1 MAPCA
6 CMWCVRT
13 KKPDCYF
20 LHCVSAL
27 WWVTKRTKSPL
38 PSALSPDSA
47 HLGLFITAKPKT
59 PTWPRSLLGWGN
71 PCWVPACFTA
81 LSRVPFSCY
90 WLPENVIQHGGVRH
104 AHSFIILSLYP
115 SFCSSVQ
122 HKALAPRWEGQ
133 RVQSECCRV
142 DGAVHLDTGGSH
154 KLLPCHSPPHSLLPC
169 RGASVPRQVESMPV
183 HGQNWIETLSTESP
197 IFSLRNTCE

>member
-1 MAPCA
+1 M
-6 CMWCVRT
+6 VGD
-13 KKPDCYF
+13 KKDKVPF
-20 LHCVSAL
+20 
-27 WWVTKRTKSPL
+27 
-38 PSALSPDSA
+38 ALSPEPWQCPPGFIYYSQAQDSNMA
-47 HLGLFITAKPKT
+47 QITSGLGK
-59 PTWPRSLLGWGN
+59 SLLG
-71 PCWVPACFTA
+71 PSVLHSPFTC
-81 LSRVPFSCY
+81 SFSCY